1 MPRFRRFLF
10 LSLAFLLL
18 FPIACG
24 GGGGGSSGET
34 SARAN
39 SQGEITLA
47 WDSRGDEPVAGYRIY
62 YGTVPK
68 DSAGKYDNFLDIGM
82 ATQVAPGTTAYT
94 LKGLIGGQ
102 IYYIA
107 VTVYSPSNE
116 ESGYSNEVSGIAR

>member
-1 MPRFRRFLF
+1 MPRFQR
-10 LSLAFLLL
+10 FLLL
-18 FPIACG
+18 SLTFLLLVPVGCG
-24 GGGGGSSGET
+24 GGGGGEV

-62 YGTVPK
+62 YGTASK
-68 DSAGKYDNFLDIGM
+68 GAAGKYEHFLDIGM
-82 ATQVAPGTTAYT
+82 ATQVVPGTTAYT

-102 IYYIA
+102 IYYLA
-107 VTVYSPSNE
+107 VTVYSPSNA